1 MEVRWWNQIYHFL
14 YLNDYSINIKKVKCS
29 IYYYHALVE
38 MHQCNISAPSSTFR
52 SILLWFSPFWS
63 RSVYLAYF
71 GSFRSIQ
78 SSSVQFSLF
87 WSGSVLFHPLRSFWS
102 MLAHFSP
109 LGLFCSFLSKSVQL
123 GPSFVHFEFAL
134 EQIGFHVIIG
144 FLSCNHRSLLYSFV
158 TYFRFLIFWI
168 MKKCYLIIMYIYY
181 YIIAACSFGIISLL
195 LYMCVSV
202 SQIILNWEY
211 KCYL

>member
-1 MEVRWWNQIYHFL
+1 MITHDWWKWDDGIKFIIFYTSMIIL
-14 YLNDYSINIKKVKCS
+14 LIKKVKCS

-38 MHQCNISAPSSTFR
+38 MHQCSISAPSGTFR
-52 SILLWFSPFWS
+52 SILIWFSPFWS

-71 GSFRSIQ
+71 DSFWSIQ

-87 WSGSVLFHPLRSFWS
+87 WSGSVLFCPLRSFWS

-144 FLSCNHRSLLYSFV
+144 
-158 TYFRFLIFWI
+158 
-168 MKKCYLIIMYIYY
+168 YLVIIDLFCIH
-181 YIIAACSFGIISLL
+181 S
-195 LYMCVSV
+195 
-202 SQIILNWEY
+202 
-211 KCYL
+211 